1 MFDPKTF
8 TLMLLPIIIFES
20 GYNMKTKGIFFKN
33 IGTILIYAIFGSL
46 FSAIATGIAL
56 SGLFSLKLF
65 EPISMS
71 TIECLIFGSLI
82 AATDPVSTLAVFG
95 ALSVE
100 PMLSM
105 IMYRSCY
112 NLLYSYG
119 ESVINDAVSIVMFNT
134 MSKFLLTPMS
144 FLAICN
150 AVWTF
155 IVMFLGST
163 VIGAI
168 IALLC
173 CLILKYVRFPSVVLE
188 TIIVFLTA
196 YLAFELTES
205 CELSGITASLSC
217 GITMNYFGLR
227 NLPKAGQEFSQQA
240 VKVASSVA
248 DTLIF
253 FQVGENV
260 FLKETIFDVPWK
272 LVLAVF
278 VIIIVVRAVMI
289 FGFTYL
295 INMKRTKSKISV
307 NSQIMMVHAGL
318 RGAIAY
324 SLALVFPSHNQ
335 EDITRVTMW
344 IVILTIF
351 TQGCSTYDML
361 HLLNIPLHCNYD
373 TNPQNAE
380 NRKKRSVMQSSGTF
394 AAKLTAWIE
403 NRVIPFFTNEQKEID
418 QPLLKSNF
426 AYSFDL

>member
-1 MFDPKTF
+1 
-8 TLMLLPIIIFES
+8 MLLPIIIFES

-46 FSAIATGIAL
+46 FSAIATGLAL

-65 EPISMS
+65 DPINMS
-71 TIECLIFGSLI
+71 SIECLIFGSLI

-105 IMYRSCY
+105 IMFGSCY
-112 NLLYSYG
+112 DLVMRSYG

-144 FLAICN
+144 FLAICD

-155 IVMFLGST
+155 LVMFLGST
-163 VIGAI
+163 VIGAL
-168 IALLC
+168 IALFC
-173 CLILKYVRFPSVVLE
+173 CLVLKYVRFPSVVLE

-278 VIIIVVRAVMI
+278 VIIILVRAVMI

-335 EDITRVTMW
+335 EDVTRVTMW

-361 HLLNIPLHCNYD
+361 HLLRIPLHCNYD

-380 NRKKRSVMQSSGTF
+380 NRKKRSVMASSGTF

-403 NRVIPFFTNEQKEID
+403 NRVIPFFTNEQKEIE
-418 QPLLKSNF
+418 QPLLKSSITPCNEF
-426 AYSFDL
+426 